1 MIERLKFLD
10 LSHYESK
17 ALNLLL
23 KEKLSIREL
32 SKKAEIPFGK
42 VYSVVKNLKE
52 KGVINETNSRPKL
65 IYIENASEIISKLI
79 EKKQEKNK
87 DNIEYLKQFAAEID
101 KNRKKTTKFFQIGT
115 SQEDNTDIQLRS
127 FTEAKEE
134 VLQIINIYHKPKS
147 NRERKNLW
155 EREIV
160 NAINRGVVF
169 KAIYPNKTVI
179 PRVLSKL
186 NKTNPNNF
194 QIKRFDT
201 DFVRSDIIDRKK
213 VLIKFVREDPFQ
225 FGGILFIENEDLA
238 NNFFKIF
245 NEMWEQE

>member
-101 KNRKKTTKFFQIGT
+101 KNRKKQQSFF
-115 SQEDNTDIQLRS
+115 R
-127 FTEAKEE
+127 
-134 VLQIINIYHKPKS
+134 
-147 NRERKNLW
+147 
-155 EREIV
+155 
-160 NAINRGVVF
+160 
-169 KAIYPNKTVI
+169 
-179 PRVLSKL
+179 
-186 NKTNPNNF
+186 
-194 QIKRFDT
+194 
-201 DFVRSDIIDRKK
+201 
-213 VLIKFVREDPFQ
+213 
-225 FGGILFIENEDLA
+225 
-238 NNFFKIF
+238 
-245 NEMWEQE
+245 